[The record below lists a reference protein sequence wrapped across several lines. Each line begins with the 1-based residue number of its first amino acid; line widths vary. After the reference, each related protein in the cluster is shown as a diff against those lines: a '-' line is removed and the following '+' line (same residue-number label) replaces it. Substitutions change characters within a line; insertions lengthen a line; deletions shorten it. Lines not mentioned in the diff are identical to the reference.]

1 MVVAGAAVEVD
12 GSSGVWAVAC
22 ASGGQRECGD
32 GRVDRG
38 EQDTPDCSER
48 IIGVRGATDISPRR
62 QYLRGCVW
70 GRWGTRMSYASAG
83 CAWVVD
89 CPSRW
94 SRLPAANGGRVNL
107 EVSNR
112 RSGRR
117 RNTLVTDVVTV
128 DEHGRY
134 RLRLE
139 RHLDHARSEVWRA
152 LTSVRCPPR
161 LAQVAPRADPPRL
174 LEYRTADTAVR
185 WEIADDGRAG
195 SVLVFTQV
203 CGSRQDGV
211 DEMGWWL
218 TALEVLGEWLDGDT
232 HTDFPRRARCMIER
246 CRCAF
251 G

>member
-1 MVVAGAAVEVD
+1 M
-12 GSSGVWAVAC
+12 
-22 ASGGQRECGD
+22 
-32 GRVDRG
+32 
-38 EQDTPDCSER
+38 
-48 IIGVRGATDISPRR
+48 
-62 QYLRGCVW
+62 
-70 GRWGTRMSYASAG
+70 
-83 CAWVVD
+83 
-89 CPSRW
+89 
-94 SRLPAANGGRVNL
+94 
-107 EVSNR
+107 
-112 RSGRR
+112 
-117 RNTLVTDVVTV
+117 TDVVTV

-174 LEYRTADTAVR
+174 LEYRTGYTAVR
-185 WEIADDGRAG
+185 WEITDDGRAG

-218 TALEVLGEWLDGDT
+218 TALEVLGEWLAGDT